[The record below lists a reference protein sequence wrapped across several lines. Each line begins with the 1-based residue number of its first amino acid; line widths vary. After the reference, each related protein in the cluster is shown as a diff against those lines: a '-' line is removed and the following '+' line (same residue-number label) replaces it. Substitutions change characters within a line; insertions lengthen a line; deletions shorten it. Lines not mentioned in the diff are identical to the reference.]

1 VKNQIV
7 WVGYIALVTVAL
19 VGLFLTSVLIL
30 GKGERQA
37 VTGSPSTFTNLAGVH
52 AGMDV
57 NSAAGATL
65 NDISNE
71 PLSLAKDTEG
81 MDSLTRVGPSYELSA
96 PSLALPDQFKVRGQ
110 APILG
115 AKRVVRGTYD
125 VLARWPDERG
135 VEIGL
140 VTVDVSGSNV
150 VGTVVLVLRDISF
163 SVVDKQGRQLSGARI
178 SISPKLMRDEDIH
191 LTPDTVFTLLRI
203 PDGRTYDLTVEWAS
217 EFGTTAK
224 TVVRDT
230 PAGLQVRGSIT
241 LTVDD
246 VSIKVV
252 DLEGRPVA
260 GAAIK
265 FPGRDVGSTDSQGV
279 IIVGQVPLDNDY
291 PITVTKDGAE
301 MGSYLVRF
309 TASRTSATIQA
320 GIYDITVLVKGA
332 AGQPIQGALVEL
344 VKGGTAIA
352 KVATDASGTAVFSK
366 VIGVDYVVRASYGVF
381 RAETSLPKGIRNT
394 QITLDIYTSLIGVPV
409 NFPTSLVLT
418 IGFILLIIV
427 VAVIVIE
434 YIHWR
439 GRRLGRYPL
448 PTK

>member
-1 VKNQIV
+1 MKNQIV
-7 WVGYIALVTVAL
+7 WVGCTALVAVAL
-19 VGLFLTSVLIL
+19 VGLFPTNVLIL
-30 GKGERQA
+30 GKEERQA
-37 VTGSPSTFTNLAGVH
+37 VIGSPSTFTNPAGVH
-52 AGMDV
+52 AEMDV
-57 NSAAGATL
+57 NSATEATL
-65 NDISNE
+65 NNISNE
-71 PLSLAKDTEG
+71 RMSLAKDTNG
-81 MDSLTRVGPSYELSA
+81 IAHLTHINPSYELSA

-110 APILG
+110 GAILAG
-115 AKRVVRGTYD
+115 KRVVRGTYD

-135 VEIGL
+135 VEIG
-140 VTVDVSGSNV
+140 VMTVDVSGSNV
-150 VGTVVLVLRDISF
+150 VGTVVLALRDVSF
-163 SVVDKQGRQLSGARI
+163 SVVDRQGRPLSGAHV
-178 SISPKLMRDEDIH
+178 SISPKLMRDEDMH

-203 PDGRTYDLTVEWAS
+203 PDGRVYEFMVEWVS

-224 TVVRDT
+224 AVVRDT
-230 PAGLQVRGSIT
+230 PAGLQARGSV
-241 LTVDD
+241 TVPVDA
-246 VSIKVV
+246 VLIKVV

-265 FPGRDVGSTDSQGV
+265 FAGRDVDSTDSQGV
-279 IIVGQVPLDNDY
+279 LIVGQVPLDNDY

-301 MGSYLVRF
+301 IGSYLVRF
-309 TASRTSATIQA
+309 TVSRTSATIQA

-439 GRRLGRYPL
+439 GRRLGLYPL

>member
-7 WVGYIALVTVAL
+7 WVGYIALVIVAL

-30 GKGERQA
+30 GKGERQV
-37 VTGSPSTFTNLAGVH
+37 VTGSPSTFTNPAGIHVE
-52 AGMDV
+52 MDV
-57 NSAAGATL
+57 NSATGATL

-71 PLSLAKDTEG
+71 PLSLAKDTDG
-81 MDSLTRVGPSYELSA
+81 MGSLARVGPSHELSA

-110 APILG
+110 GAILG

-125 VLARWPDERG
+125 VLARWPDGRG

-150 VGTVVLVLRDISF
+150 VGTVVLALRDVSF

-203 PDGRTYDLTVEWAS
+203 PDCRTYEFMVEWAS

-230 PAGLQVRGSIT
+230 PAGLQARGSIT
-241 LTVDD
+241 LPVDD

-265 FPGRDVGSTDSQGV
+265 FAGRDAGSTDSQGV
-279 IIVGQVPLDNDY
+279 IIVGQVSLDNDY
-291 PITVTKDGAE
+291 PITVIKEGTE
-301 MGSYLVRF
+301 MGSYIVRF

-344 VKGGTAIA
+344 VKDGITIA
-352 KVATDASGTAVFSK
+352 RVATDASGTAVFSK
-366 VIGVDYVVRASYGVF
+366 VIGADYVVRASYGVF

-409 NFPTSLVLT
+409 NFPTFLVLT
-418 IGFILLIIV
+418 IGFILVIILV
-427 VAVIVIE
+427 VFAVSE
-434 YIHWR
+434 YIPRR
-439 GRRLGRYPL
+439 GRLLGVYTP
-448 PTK
+448 PIK

>member
-1 VKNQIV
+1 
-7 WVGYIALVTVAL
+7 
-19 VGLFLTSVLIL
+19 
-30 GKGERQA
+30 
-37 VTGSPSTFTNLAGVH
+37 
-52 AGMDV
+52 
-57 NSAAGATL
+57 
-65 NDISNE
+65 
-71 PLSLAKDTEG
+71 
-81 MDSLTRVGPSYELSA
+81 
-96 PSLALPDQFKVRGQ
+96 
-110 APILG
+110 
-115 AKRVVRGTYD
+115 

-150 VGTVVLVLRDISF
+150 VGTVVLALRDISF

-178 SISPKLMRDEDIH
+178 SISPKLMRDEDMH

-203 PDGRTYDLTVEWAS
+203 PDGRTYDFTVEWAS

-230 PAGLQVRGSIT
+230 PAGLQARGSIT
-241 LTVDD
+241 LPVDD

-252 DLEGRPVA
+252 DLEGRAIV

-265 FPGRDVGSTDSQGV
+265 FAGRDVGSTDSQGV
-279 IIVGQVPLDNDY
+279 IIVGQVPLDNEY

-301 MGSYLVRF
+301 IGSYLVRF

-320 GIYDITVLVKGA
+320 GIYDITVLVKGT

-344 VKGGTAIA
+344 TKGGTAIA
-352 KVATDASGTAVFSK
+352 RAATDASGTAVFSK

-409 NFPTSLVLT
+409 NFPTFLVLT

-427 VAVIVIE
+427 AAFAVSE
-434 YIHWR
+434 YIRWR
-439 GRRLGRYPL
+439 GRRLGIYP
-448 PTK
+448 PPIK

>member
-1 VKNQIV
+1 MVDRKLFNNVKNQGI
-7 WVGYIALVTVAL
+7 WVSCIALVTVAV
-19 VGLFLTSVLIL
+19 VGLFLTDVPFL
-30 GKGERQA
+30 GKEERQA
-37 VTGSPSTFTNLAGVH
+37 VTVLSPTFTNPAGIH
-52 AGMDV
+52 AEIDV
-57 NSAAGATL
+57 NSVAQVAL

-71 PLSLAKDTEG
+71 PLSPAKDTDG

-110 APILG
+110 GPIVV

-125 VLARWPDERG
+125 VLARWPDGRG
-135 VEIGL
+135 VEVG
-140 VTVDVSGSNV
+140 VMTVGVSGSNV
-150 VGTVVLVLRDISF
+150 VGEVVLALRDISF

-178 SISPKLMRDEDIH
+178 SISPKLMRNEDMH

-203 PDGRTYDLTVEWAS
+203 PDGRVYEFMVEWVS
-217 EFGTTAK
+217 EFGTIAK
-224 TVVRDT
+224 AVVRDT
-230 PAGLQVRGSIT
+230 PAGLQARGSIT
-241 LTVDD
+241 VPVDD
-246 VSIKVV
+246 VLIKVV

-265 FPGRDVGSTDSQGV
+265 FAGRDVGSTDSQGV

-320 GIYDITVLVKGA
+320 GIYDITVLVKAA
-332 AGQPIQGALVEL
+332 AGQPMQGALVEL
-344 VKGGTAIA
+344 VKDGITIA
-352 KVATDASGTAVFSK
+352 RVTTDASGTAVFSK
-366 VIGVDYVVRASYGVF
+366 VIGADYVVRASYGGF

-409 NFPTSLVLT
+409 NFPTFLVLT

-427 VAVIVIE
+427 AAFELSE
-434 YIHWR
+434 YIRWR
-439 GRRLGRYPL
+439 GRR
-448 PTK
+448 

>member
-1 VKNQIV
+1 MSC
-7 WVGYIALVTVAL
+7 IALVTVAV
-19 VGLFLTSVLIL
+19 VGLFLTDVPFL
-30 GKGERQA
+30 GKEERQA
-37 VTGSPSTFTNLAGVH
+37 VTGPPSTFTNPAGVH

-163 SVVDKQGRQLSGARI
+163 SVVGKQGRQLSGARI
-178 SISPKLMRDEDIH
+178 SISPKLMRDEDMHI
-191 LTPDTVFTLLRI
+191 TPDTVFTLLRL
-203 PDGRTYDLTVEWAS
+203 PDGRTYDFTVEWSS

-230 PAGLQVRGSIT
+230 PAGLQARGSIT

-265 FPGRDVGSTDSQGV
+265 FAGRDVGSTDSQGV

-301 MGSYLVRF
+301 IGSYFVRF

-320 GIYDITVLVKGA
+320 GIYDITVLVKGT
-332 AGQPIQGALVEL
+332 AGQPTQGALVEL
-344 VKGGTAIA
+344 VKDGITIA
-352 KVATDASGTAVFSK
+352 RVATDASGTAIFSK
-366 VIGVDYVVRASYGVF
+366 VIGADYVVRASYGGF

-394 QITLDIYTSLIGVPV
+394 QITLDIYTLLIGVPV
-409 NFPTSLVLT
+409 NFPTFLVLT

-427 VAVIVIE
+427 AAFAVSE
-434 YIHWR
+434 YIRWR
-439 GRRLGRYPL
+439 GRRLGIYP
-448 PTK
+448 PPKK

>member
-7 WVGYIALVTVAL
+7 WVGCTALVAVAL
-19 VGLFLTSVLIL
+19 VGLFPTDVLIL
-30 GKGERQA
+30 GKEERQA
-37 VTGSPSTFTNLAGVH
+37 FTGPPSTFTNPAGIH
-52 AGMDV
+52 AEIDV
-57 NSAAGATL
+57 NSATGTTL

-71 PLSLAKDTEG
+71 PLSLAKDTDRI
-81 MDSLTRVGPSYELSA
+81 DSLTRVGPSYELSA
-96 PSLALPDQFKVRGQ
+96 PSLALPDQFTVRGQ
-110 APILG
+110 GPILA

-125 VLARWPDERG
+125 VLARWPDEKG
-135 VEIGL
+135 VKVG
-140 VTVDVSGSNV
+140 VMTVGVSGSNV
-150 VGTVVLVLRDISF
+150 VGTVVLALRDVSF
-163 SVVDKQGRQLSGARI
+163 SVVDRQGRPLSGAHV
-178 SISPKLMRDEDIH
+178 SISPKLMRGEDMY

-203 PDGRTYDLTVEWAS
+203 PDGRVYEFMVEWAS
-217 EFGTTAK
+217 GFGTIAK

-230 PAGLQVRGSIT
+230 PAGLQARGSIT
-241 LTVDD
+241 LPVDD

-260 GAAIK
+260 GATIK
-265 FPGRDVGSTDSQGV
+265 FAGRDVGSTDSQGV

-301 MGSYLVRF
+301 IGSYFVRF

-320 GIYDITVLVKGA
+320 GIYDITVLVKGT

-352 KVATDASGTAVFSK
+352 RVATDASGTAIFSK
-366 VIGVDYVVRASYGVF
+366 VIGEDYVVRASYGVF

-394 QITLDIYTSLIGVPV
+394 QITLDIYTLLIGVPV
-409 NFPTSLVLT
+409 NFPTFLVLT

-427 VAVIVIE
+427 AAFAVSE
-434 YIHWR
+434 YIRWR
-439 GRRLGRYPL
+439 GRRLGIYP
-448 PTK
+448 PPMK

>member
-1 VKNQIV
+1 MKNQIV
-7 WVGYIALVTVAL
+7 WVGCIALVTVAV
-19 VGLFLTSVLIL
+19 VGLFLTDTLIL
-30 GKGERQA
+30 EKEGRQA
-37 VTGSPSTFTNLAGVH
+37 VTDPPSTFTNPAGIH
-52 AGMDV
+52 AEMDI
-57 NSAAGATL
+57 NSATGAIL

-71 PLSLAKDTEG
+71 PLSLAKDTDR

-150 VGTVVLVLRDISF
+150 VGTVVLALRDISF

-178 SISPKLMRDEDIH
+178 SISPKLMRDEDMH

-203 PDGRTYDLTVEWAS
+203 PDGRTYDFTVEWAS

-230 PAGLQVRGSIT
+230 PAGLQARGSIT
-241 LTVDD
+241 LPVDD

-252 DLEGRPVA
+252 DLEGRAIV

-265 FPGRDVGSTDSQGV
+265 FAGRDVGSTDSQGV
-279 IIVGQVPLDNDY
+279 IIVGQVPLDNEY

-301 MGSYLVRF
+301 IGSYLVRF

-344 VKGGTAIA
+344 IKGGTTIA
-352 KVATDASGTAVFSK
+352 RVATDASGTAVFSK
-366 VIGVDYVVRASYGVF
+366 VIGVDYVVRASYGVL

-394 QITLDIYTSLIGVPV
+394 QITLDIYTLLIGVPV
-409 NFPTSLVLT
+409 NFPTFLVLT
-418 IGFILLIIV
+418 IGFMLLIIV
-427 VAVIVIE
+427 AAFAVSE
-434 YIHWR
+434 YIRWR
-439 GRRLGRYPL
+439 GRRLGIYPAPL
-448 PTK
+448 K